1 MSMLAMAAP
10 SPHSAFNNYPWDGG
24 RSTSTDYSRPRTTEP
39 ERIALPSIRQAI
51 PELHLR
57 LQPQEASTTRTTS
70 SNTSPTVGYAGVMTP
85 PEYVHSPNSNKR
97 RRLSIDEEQ
106 ESERVSRVP
115 RLYESPAR
123 VPQRQISPPIP
134 SRAATESW
142 AGSAR
147 TSPYMSTSGMPSMR
161 SPAMEM
167 SERHDSRPTLPSLPP
182 MNFNERESMP
192 LQRVRGHSQDEF
204 QPIRPTMGMTAGPMM
219 EAAPAYRSAT
229 YGYGY
234 HHPSR
239 VQSLSLGAIH
249 PFDRTP
255 FSAGYGHYPE
265 FMRIGELGAMGMH
278 GDSKQRKRRGN
289 LPKETTDKLRAW
301 FVAHLHHPYPTEDEK
316 QELMRQTGLQMN
328 QISNWFINARRR
340 QLPTMISNARAESDA
355 MSSRS
360 GESKILPSTERADYD
375 DGKRSSV
382 PLSDGEA
389 FDEDLESMK
398 QRRSAHIKRG
408 SI

>member
-1 MSMLAMAAP
+1 MAAP
-10 SPHSAFNNYPWDGG
+10 SPHSAFKQYPWDGG
-24 RSTSTDYSRPRTTEP
+24 RSASDYSRPRTET

-85 PEYVHSPNSNKR
+85 PEYVHSPTSNKR
-97 RRLSIDEEQ
+97 RRLSIDEDQ

-123 VPQRQISPPIP
+123 LPQRQISPPP
-134 SRAATESW
+134 ASRSVTESW
-142 AGSAR
+142 TGSAR
-147 TSPYMSTSGMPSMR
+147 TSPYMSASGMSSMR
-161 SPAMEM
+161 SPAMELN
-167 SERHDSRPTLPSLPP
+167 ERPEMRTTLPSLPP
-182 MNFNERESMP
+182 MNFDRESVPM
-192 LQRVRGHSQDEF
+192 QRVRGHSQDDF
-204 QPIRPTMGMTAGPMM
+204 QPIRPSMGMSGAPPMM
-219 EAAPAYRSAT
+219 EAAPPAYRTSGYA
-229 YGYGY
+229 YGY

-255 FSAGYGHYPE
+255 FSSAGYGHYPE

-360 GESKILPSTERADYD
+360 GESKILPSTERSEYD

-382 PLSDGEA
+382 PLSEGEA
-389 FDEDLESMK
+389 FDEDLDSLK
-398 QRRSAHIKRG
+398 HRRSAHIKRG
-408 SI
+408 SV

>member
-1 MSMLAMAAP
+1 MSMLTMAAP
-10 SPHSAFNNYPWDGG
+10 SPHSAFKQYPWDGG
-24 RSTSTDYSRPRTTEP
+24 RSTSDYSSRPRIEP

-70 SNTSPTVGYAGVMTP
+70 SNTSPTVGYASIMTP

-97 RRLSIDEEQ
+97 RRLSTDEEQ

-123 VPQRQISPPIP
+123 IPQRHVSPPAP
-134 SRAATESW
+134 SRSATESW
-142 AGSAR
+142 TGSAR
-147 TSPYMSTSGMPSMR
+147 TSPYMSSSGIPSMR
-161 SPAMEM
+161 SPAMEVH
-167 SERHDSRPTLPSLPP
+167 ERPEMRPTLPSLPP
-182 MNFNERESMP
+182 MNFERDPIPM
-192 LQRVRGHSQDEF
+192 QRARGHSQDEF
-204 QPIRPTMGMTAGPMM
+204 QPIRPSMGMSTGPMM
-219 EAAPAYRSAT
+219 ESAPYRTSGYA
-229 YGYGY
+229 YGY

-255 FSAGYGHYPE
+255 FSAAGYGHYPE

-316 QELMRQTGLQMN
+316 QDLMRQTGLQMN

-360 GESKILPSTERADYD
+360 GESKILPSTERGEYD

-389 FDEDLESMK
+389 FDEDLDSLK
-398 QRRSAHIKRG
+398 HRRSAHIKRG
-408 SI
+408 SV

>member
-10 SPHSAFNNYPWDGG
+10 SPHSAFKQYPWDGG
-24 RSTSTDYSRPRTTEP
+24 RSTSDYSRPRTDN

-57 LQPQEASTTRTTS
+57 LQPQESTTRTTS

-85 PEYVHSPNSNKR
+85 PEYVHSPSSNKR

-106 ESERVSRVP
+106 ESERVNRVP

-123 VPQRQISPPIP
+123 LPQRQISPPP
-134 SRAATESW
+134 AASRSVTESW
-142 AGSAR
+142 TGSAR
-147 TSPYMSTSGMPSMR
+147 TSPYMSASGMSSMR
-161 SPAMEM
+161 SPAMELN
-167 SERHDSRPTLPSLPP
+167 ERPEMRTTLPSLPP
-182 MNFNERESMP
+182 MSFDREPIPM
-192 LQRVRGHSQDEF
+192 QRVRGHSQDDF
-204 QPIRPTMGMTAGPMM
+204 QPIRPSMGMSGAPPMM
-219 EAAPAYRSAT
+219 EATPAYRPSGYA
-229 YGYGY
+229 YGY

-255 FSAGYGHYPE
+255 FSSAGYGHYPE

-360 GESKILPSTERADYD
+360 GESKILPSTERSEYD

-382 PLSDGEA
+382 PLSEGEA
-389 FDEDLESMK
+389 FDEDLDSLK
-398 QRRSAHIKRG
+398 HRRSAHIKRG
-408 SI
+408 SV

>member
-10 SPHSAFNNYPWDGG
+10 SPHSAFKQYPWDGG
-24 RSTSTDYSRPRTTEP
+24 RSTSDYSRPRTET

-57 LQPQEASTTRTTS
+57 LQPQESSTTRTTS

-85 PEYVHSPNSNKR
+85 PEYVHSPSSNKR
-97 RRLSIDEEQ
+97 RRLSVDEEQ
-106 ESERVSRVP
+106 DGERVSRVP

-123 VPQRQISPPIP
+123 LPQRQISPPLA
-134 SRAATESW
+134 SRSVTESW
-142 AGSAR
+142 TGSAR
-147 TSPYMSTSGMPSMR
+147 TSPYMSASGMPSIR
-161 SPAMEM
+161 SPAMELN
-167 SERHDSRPTLPSLPP
+167 ERPEMRTTLPSLPP
-182 MNFNERESMP
+182 MNFDREPVPM
-192 LQRVRGHSQDEF
+192 QRVRGHSQDDF
-204 QPIRPTMGMTAGPMM
+204 QPIRPSMGMSGAPPMM
-219 EAAPAYRSAT
+219 EAAPAYRPSGYA
-229 YGYGY
+229 YGY

-239 VQSLSLGAIH
+239 VQSLSLGSIH

-255 FSAGYGHYPE
+255 FSSAGYGHYPE
-265 FMRIGELGAMGMH
+265 FMRIGELSAMGMH

-360 GESKILPSTERADYD
+360 GESKILPSTERSEYD

-382 PLSDGEA
+382 PLSEGEA
-389 FDEDLESMK
+389 FDEDLDSLK
-398 QRRSAHIKRG
+398 HRRSAHIKRG
-408 SI
+408 SV